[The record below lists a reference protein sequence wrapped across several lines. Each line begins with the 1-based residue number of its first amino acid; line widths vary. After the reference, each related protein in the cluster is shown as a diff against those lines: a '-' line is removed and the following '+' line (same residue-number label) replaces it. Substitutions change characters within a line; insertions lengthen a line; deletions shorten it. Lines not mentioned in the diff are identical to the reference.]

1 MLNKIKD
8 LFTGNEIVSGNFGI
22 ERETLRLDAEG
33 FLAETDHS
41 IIFGDKARNPY
52 ITTDFS
58 ESQVEVITPAFRK
71 QKKHITLLEHFMILL
86 LWK

>member
-8 LFTGNEIVSGNFGI
+8 LFTGTEIISGNFGI

-41 IIFGDKARNPY
+41 LMFGDKAKNPY

-58 ESQVEVITPAFRK
+58 ESQVEVITPAF
-71 QKKHITLLEHFMILL
+71 KKI
-86 LWK
+86 KKA